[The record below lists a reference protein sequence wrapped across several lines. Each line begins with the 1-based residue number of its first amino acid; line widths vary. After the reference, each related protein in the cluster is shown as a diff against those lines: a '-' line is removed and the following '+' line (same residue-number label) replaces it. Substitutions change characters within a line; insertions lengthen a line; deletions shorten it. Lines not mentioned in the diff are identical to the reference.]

1 MTNES
6 FPRYRRRHYLINK
19 GLQTRFIIGF
29 SLAVFLG
36 FMLNLLFVYFL
47 IDRELTRE
55 LYKIHIKIRTT
66 SEIAAPILWQLGAV
80 TVPVIVIA
88 SAVLGYYLTRRVEV
102 PLVSFREAIRR
113 AGHGDFTETLG
124 GGPSGG
130 LSKAFN
136 RLMASLGK
144 KFKSLNGSVE
154 GIEGRC
160 GELATSLEGG
170 RLDRADAL
178 RALKGFSEAR
188 ESVRRE
194 LSGFKV

>member
-6 FPRYRRRHYLINK
+6 FPRYRRRRYLINK

-36 FMLNLLFVYFL
+36 FILNLLFVYFL

-80 TVPVIVIA
+80 TVPVILIA

-102 PLVSFREAIRR
+102 PLVSFRKAIRR
-113 AGHGDFTETLG
+113 AGLGDLTGTLGDDFT
-124 GGPSGG
+124 GG

-136 RLMASLGK
+136 KVSASLEK
-144 KFKSLNGSVE
+144 RFRALKGSVE
-154 GIEGRC
+154 GLEGRCAELSASIEGRV
-160 GELATSLEGG
+160 SK
-170 RLDRADAL
+170 ADAL
-178 RALKGFSEAR
+178 KALKELGEAR